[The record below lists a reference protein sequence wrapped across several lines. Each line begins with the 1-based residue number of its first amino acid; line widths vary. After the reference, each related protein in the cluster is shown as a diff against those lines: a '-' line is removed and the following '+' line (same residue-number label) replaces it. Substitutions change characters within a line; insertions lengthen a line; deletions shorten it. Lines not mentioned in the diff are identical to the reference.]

1 MRHEKAATLLNLAR
15 TLASSAEGMTL
26 DEIAQELGENRRTV
40 ERMRDALASVFPQL
54 EEVQDGATKRF
65 RIPGGLDGFINAPTK
80 EELLE
85 LNKAIDGLR
94 RRDAMASADAVQT
107 LEKKIRS
114 AMKRPA
120 LNKLAPDLEV
130 LLRAEMIAVPAG
142 PRAVEDPTVLLAIRD
157 GLLQMR
163 ALQFVYHGGSTP
175 GATRE
180 VVPFG
185 ILFGR
190 CNYLIAAD
198 FGTTKPK
205 HWRLDKIEGIAV
217 LEKAAARPADF
228 NLVQFATGSFGFFQ
242 GPQEDVVL
250 HVLPHGMDE
259 FKNWRFHPNQQV
271 ELLGD
276 GSALVRF
283 RASGMLELVWHLFC
297 WGNQIEIIAPI
308 SLRELMTTELRA
320 ALSRHE
326 EQPRFSL
333 TVPDP
338 AAAAE

>member
-1 MRHEKAATLLNLAR
+1 MRHEKAAAILNLAR
-15 TLASSAEGMTL
+15 TLASSAEGLTL
-26 DEIAQELGENRRTV
+26 DEMAQELGENRRTI

-54 EEVQDGATKRF
+54 EEHQDGATKRF

-85 LNKAIDGLR
+85 LNKAIEGLR
-94 RRDAMASADAVQT
+94 RRDANASADALQA

-114 AMKRPA
+114 AIKRPA

-142 PRAVEDPTVLLAIRD
+142 PRAVEDPDVLLAIRD
-157 GLLQMR
+157 ALLQMKV
-163 ALQFVYHGGSTP
+163 LQFVYHGGSRP
-175 GATRE
+175 GAARE

-198 FGTTKPK
+198 LGTIKPK
-205 HWRLDKIEGIAV
+205 HWRLDKIECITV
-217 LEKAAARPADF
+217 LEKTASRPAGF

-242 GPQEDVVL
+242 GEQEDVVL

-259 FKNWRFHPNQQV
+259 FKNWQFHPNQKV
-271 ELLGD
+271 EFLSD
-276 GSALVRF
+276 GGALVRF
-283 RASGMLELVWHLFC
+283 RASGMLELAWHLFC
-297 WGNQIEIIAPI
+297 WGNQIEIVSPV
-308 SLRELMTTELRA
+308 SLRQLMTTELRV

-326 EQPRFSL
+326 EPPRLSS
-333 TVPDP
+333 TVPSSG
-338 AAAAE
+338 AVE

>member
-1 MRHEKAATLLNLAR
+1 MRHERAAALLNLAR
-15 TLASSAEGMTL
+15 TLASSAEGLTL
-26 DEIAQELGENRRTV
+26 DEMAQEMGENRRTI
-40 ERMRDALASVFPQL
+40 ERMRDALSYVFPQL

-85 LNKAIDGLR
+85 LNKAIEGLR
-94 RRDAMASADAVQT
+94 RRDANASADTLQT

-114 AMKRPA
+114 AMKRRA

-142 PRAVEDPTVLLAIRD
+142 PRAVEDPAVLLAIRD
-157 GLLQMR
+157 ALLQMKV
-163 ALQFVYHGGSTP
+163 LQFVYHGGSRP

-198 FGTTKPK
+198 FGTVKPK
-205 HWRLDKIEGIAV
+205 PWRLDKVEGITI
-217 LEKAAARPADF
+217 LDKTTTRPADF

-242 GPQEDVVL
+242 GEQEDVIL
-250 HVLPHGMDE
+250 RVLPHGMDE
-259 FKNWRFHPNQQV
+259 FKNWRFHPNQRV
-271 ELLGD
+271 ERLAD

-283 RASGMLELVWHLFC
+283 RASGLLELAWHLFC
-297 WGNQIEIIAPI
+297 WGNQIEILAPV
-308 SLRELMTTELRA
+308 SLRERMTTELRV

-326 EQPRFSL
+326 EPPSFSL
-333 TVPDP
+333 TVPDS
-338 AAAAE
+338 AAAE

>member
-1 MRHEKAATLLNLAR
+1 
-15 TLASSAEGMTL
+15 
-26 DEIAQELGENRRTV
+26 
-40 ERMRDALASVFPQL
+40 
-54 EEVQDGATKRF
+54 
-65 RIPGGLDGFINAPTK
+65 
-80 EELLE
+80 
-85 LNKAIDGLR
+85 LR
-94 RRDAMASADAVQT
+94 RRHAHASVDTLQT

-142 PRAVEDPTVLLAIRD
+142 PRAVEDPAVLLAIRD
-157 GLLQMR
+157 ALLQMKV
-163 ALQFVYHGGSTP
+163 LKFVYHGGSRP

-205 HWRLDKIEGIAV
+205 HWRLDKIEGITLLHNAV
-217 LEKAAARPADF
+217 SRPEGFD
-228 NLVQFATGSFGFFQ
+228 LVQFATGSFGFFQ
-242 GPQEDVVL
+242 GEQEDVVL

-259 FKNWRFHPNQQV
+259 FKNWQFHPNQKV
-271 ELLGD
+271 EPLSD
-276 GSALVRF
+276 GSALIRF
-283 RASGMLELVWHLFC
+283 RASGMLELIWHLFC
-297 WGNQIEIIAPI
+297 WGNQIEIIAPV
-308 SLRELMTTELRA
+308 SLRERMATELRV

-326 EQPRFSL
+326 EPPRLSL
-333 TVPDP
+333 TVPDS
-338 AAAAE
+338 AAAE

>member
-1 MRHEKAATLLNLAR
+1 MRHEKAAALLNLAR
-15 TLASSAEGMTL
+15 TLASSAEGLTL
-26 DEIAQELGENRRTV
+26 DEMAQELGENRRTI

-54 EEVQDGATKRF
+54 EEVQDGVTKRF

-85 LNKAIDGLR
+85 LNKAIEGLR
-94 RRDAMASADAVQT
+94 RRDANASADTLQT

-120 LNKLAPDLEV
+120 LNKVAPDLEV

-142 PRAVEDPTVLLAIRD
+142 PRAVEDPDVLLAIRD
-157 GLLQMR
+157 AHLQMKV
-163 ALQFVYHGGSTP
+163 LQFVYHGGSRP

-205 HWRLDKIEGIAV
+205 HWRLDKIEGISV
-217 LEKAAARPADF
+217 LEKHAARPDDF

-242 GPQEDVVL
+242 GEQEDVVL

-259 FKNWRFHPNQQV
+259 FQNWQFHPNQTV
-271 ELLGD
+271 ERLAD
-276 GSALVRF
+276 GGALVRF

-297 WGNQIEIIAPI
+297 WGNQIEVISPV
-308 SLRELMTTELRA
+308 SLRELMTTELRV

-326 EQPRFSL
+326 EPPRFSL
-333 TVPDP
+333 TVPDS
-338 AAAAE
+338 AAAE

>member
-15 TLASSAEGMTL
+15 TLASSAEGLTL
-26 DEIAQELGENRRTV
+26 DEMAQEVGESRRTV

-54 EEVQDGATKRF
+54 EEIQDGATKRF

-85 LNKAIDGLR
+85 LNKAVDGLR
-94 RRDAMASADAVQT
+94 RRDAAASADTLQT
-107 LEKKIRS
+107 LETKIRS

-142 PRAVEDPTVLLAIRD
+142 PRAVEDPDVLLAIRD
-157 GLLQMR
+157 ALLQTKV
-163 ALQFVYHGGSTP
+163 LQFIYHGGSRP

-198 FGTTKPK
+198 FGATKPK
-205 HWRLDKIEGIAV
+205 HWRLDKIEGIAI
-217 LEKAAARPADF
+217 LNRTAAPPGDF

-242 GPQEDVVL
+242 GDQEDVVL
-250 HVLPHGMDE
+250 HILPHGMDE
-259 FKNWRFHPNQQV
+259 FKNWQFHPNQQV
-271 ELLGD
+271 EQLPD
-276 GSALVRF
+276 GGSLVRF
-283 RASGMLELVWHLFC
+283 RASGMGELVWHMFC
-297 WGNQIEIIAPI
+297 WGNQIEIIAPV

-326 EQPRFSL
+326 ELPRFSL
-333 TVPDP
+333 TVPDS
-338 AAAAE
+338 AAAE

>member
-1 MRHEKAATLLNLAR
+1 MRHEKAAALLNLAR

-26 DEIAQELGENRRTV
+26 DEMATEVGENRRTI
-40 ERMRDALASVFPQL
+40 ERMRDALESIFPQL
-54 EEVQDGATKRF
+54 EVVQDGATKRF

-85 LNKAIDGLR
+85 LNKTIEGSR
-94 RRDAMASADAVQT
+94 RRDAKASADALQA

-120 LNKLAPDLEV
+120 LNKLAPDLEI

-142 PRAVEDPTVLLAIRD
+142 PRAVEDPDVLLSIRD
-157 GLLQMR
+157 AVLQTK
-163 ALQFVYHGGSTP
+163 ALQFTYHGGSRP

-190 CNYLIAAD
+190 CNYLIASD
-198 FGTTKPK
+198 FGDTKPK
-205 HWRLDKIEGIAV
+205 HWRLDKIENLEI
-217 LEKAAARPADF
+217 LEKTADPPSDF
-228 NLVQFATGSFGFFQ
+228 KLAQFATGSFGFYQ
-242 GPQEDVVL
+242 GAQEDVVL
-250 HVLPHGMDE
+250 HVLPHGMED
-259 FKNWRFHPNQQV
+259 FKNWQFHPHQKT
-271 ELLGD
+271 EPLDD

-283 RASGMLELVWHLFC
+283 RASGMKELVWHLFC
-297 WGNQIEIIAPI
+297 WGNQIEIIAPV

-326 EQPRFSL
+326 EPPRFSL
-333 TVPDP
+333 TVPDS
-338 AAAAE
+338 AAAE